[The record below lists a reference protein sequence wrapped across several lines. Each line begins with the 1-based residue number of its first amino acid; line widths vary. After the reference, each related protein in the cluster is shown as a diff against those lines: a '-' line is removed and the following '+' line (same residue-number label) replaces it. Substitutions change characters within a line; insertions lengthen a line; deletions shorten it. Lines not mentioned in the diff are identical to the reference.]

1 MRNFRKYQVWELGH
15 QITLDVYKL
24 TNSFPKVEQYGLT
37 SQMRRASSSV
47 PANIAEGCGR
57 ESDVEFKRFLV
68 IANGSATELE
78 YFLILVKDLN
88 LVSEKDMIELVGK
101 VDQLKR
107 SLNKLIS
114 KINTTGILQ
123 KANS

>member
-24 TNSFPKVEQYGLT
+24 SKQFPKDEQYGLT

-57 ESDVEFKRFLV
+57 ESEAEFKRFLV

-78 YFLILVKDLN
+78 YFLILVKDLK
-88 LVSEKDMIELVGK
+88 LASEENVEALILK

-114 KINTTGILQ
+114 KINT
-123 KANS
+123 SS

>member
-24 TNSFPKVEQYGLT
+24 SKQFPKDERFGIT
-37 SQMRRASSSV
+37 SQMRRCSSSV

-57 ESDVEFKRFLV
+57 ESEKEFKRFLV

-78 YFLILVKDLN
+78 YFLILVKDLKLADDN
-88 LVSEKDMIELVGK
+88 AIDELIEK
-101 VDQLKR
+101 VDKLKR
-107 SLNKLIS
+107 SLNRLIS
-114 KINTTGILQ
+114 KLV
-123 KANS
+123 

>member
-24 TNSFPKVEQYGLT
+24 TMSFPKNEQYGLT
-37 SQMRRASSSV
+37 SQMKRASSSV

-57 ESDVEFKRFLV
+57 ESEVEFKRFLV

-88 LVSEKDMIELVGK
+88 IVSEKDITNLVGK

-114 KINTTGILQ
+114 KINTT
-123 KANS
+123 S

>member
-24 TNSFPKVEQYGLT
+24 SKQFPKDERFGIT
-37 SQMRRASSSV
+37 SQMRRCSSSV

-57 ESDVEFKRFLV
+57 ESEKEFKRFLV

-78 YFLILVKDLN
+78 YFLILVKDLKLADDN
-88 LVSEKDMIELVGK
+88 AIDELIEK
-101 VDQLKR
+101 VDKLKR
-107 SLNKLIS
+107 SLNRLIS
-114 KINTTGILQ
+114 KLG
-123 KANS
+123 